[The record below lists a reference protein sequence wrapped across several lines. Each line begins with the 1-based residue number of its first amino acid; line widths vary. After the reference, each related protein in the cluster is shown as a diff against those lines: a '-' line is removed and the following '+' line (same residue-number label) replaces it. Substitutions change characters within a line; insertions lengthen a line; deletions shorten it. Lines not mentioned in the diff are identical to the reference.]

1 MKICEVIVHE
11 CNHTRYLES
20 EYRRNWILCWKRRHK
35 TSSSSFKVYIPKI
48 LPTIKKGTAQV
59 RTESISTNGII
70 NDTKCKIDPSSSV
83 KTRNYIEVPASDNV
97 NFKRPVFKNGAK
109 LRISY
114 TAGNV
119 DSGKIMNTID
129 SSTFDKKVSTV

>member
-1 MKICEVIVHE
+1 MLEKVIQKHLPLPLKY
-11 CNHTRYLES
+11 TFQRFFLQ
-20 EYRRNWILCWKRRHK
+20 LKRE
-35 TSSSSFKVYIPKI
+35 
-48 LPTIKKGTAQV
+48 

>member
-1 MKICEVIVHE
+1 MNAITLGTWNLSTEEIGFYVGKGD
-11 CNHTRYLES
+11 T
-20 EYRRNWILCWKRRHK
+20 K

-70 NDTKCKIDPSSSV
+70 NDTKCKIEPSSSV